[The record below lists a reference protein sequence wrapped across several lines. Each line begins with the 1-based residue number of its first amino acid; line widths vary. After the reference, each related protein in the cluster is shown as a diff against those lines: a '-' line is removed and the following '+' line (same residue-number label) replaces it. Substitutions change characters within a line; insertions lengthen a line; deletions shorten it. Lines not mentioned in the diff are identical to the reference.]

1 MNGHNLLVKNL
12 LMNYFCM
19 CWTQGK
25 NTRKR
30 FIKFC
35 QKKIMGTKEDLLTEY
50 TETRPK
56 SQFSVLISYIA
67 IPFISIY
74 ICGIEFLKLILNSID
89 RK

>member
-1 MNGHNLLVKNL
+1 
-12 LMNYFCM
+12 
-19 CWTQGK
+19 
-25 NTRKR
+25 
-30 FIKFC
+30 
-35 QKKIMGTKEDLLTEY
+35 MGTKEDLLIEN